1 MSFFSRVS
9 NLWQGFLSLFVE
21 GIENKNPEI
30 VYESA
35 INQRVLQYQKLMKA
49 VSGIVYLRNK
59 LEKELEEK
67 MAKLKEVQQQ
77 LPIAVQEGDDEVS
90 LVLIEQKNSLTT
102 DIDRIQ
108 SELTKVSQQAEDAKA
123 SLITFQG
130 EIEKLKAEKD
140 TMLAK
145 RENAIAQKKI
155 QDQLSNLSVDA
166 DVKALNGVR
175 ESIHKLEAE
184 VDIAK
189 EVNSGNLDS
198 KLKNI
203 KAKAA
208 NVSAMNELE
217 EMKKQMNLKQNSQ
230 GLNIEKK
237 L

>member
-1 MSFFSRVS
+1 MSFFARVS
-9 NLWQGFLSLFVE
+9 NLWKGFLSLFVE
-21 GIENKNPEI
+21 GLETKNPEI

-35 INQRVLQYQKLMKA
+35 INQRVQQYQKLMKA

-59 LEKELEEK
+59 LQKELEEK

-77 LPIAVQEGDDEVS
+77 IPIAVQEGDDEVS
-90 LVLIEQKNSLTT
+90 LVLIEQKNSLTV
-102 DIDRIQ
+102 DIDRIT
-108 SELTKVSQQAEDAKA
+108 SELDKVSQQAEDAKA

-145 RENAIAQKKI
+145 RENAMAQKKI
-155 QDQLSNLSVDA
+155 QDQLSNLTVDA

-175 ESIHKLEAE
+175 DSIHKLEAE

-189 EVNSGNLDS
+189 EVNSGSLDS

-203 KAKAA
+203 KAKTSNAT
-208 NVSAMNELE
+208 AMNELE
-217 EMKKQMNLKQNSQ
+217 EMKKQMNFKQSQ
-230 GLNIEKK
+230 SINVEKK

>member
-9 NLWQGFLSLFVE
+9 NLWSGFLSLFVE
-21 GIENKNPEI
+21 GLETKNPEI

-35 INQRVLQYQKLMKA
+35 INQRVQQYQKLMKA

-59 LEKELEEK
+59 LQKEQEEK

-77 LPIAVQEGDDEVS
+77 LPIAIQEGDDEVS
-90 LVLIEQKNSLTT
+90 LLLIEQKNSLTA

-108 SELTKVSQQAEDAKA
+108 SELAKVSQQAEDAKL

-140 TMLAK
+140 TMIAK

-155 QDQLSNLSVDA
+155 QDQLSNLTVDA
-166 DVKALNGVR
+166 DVKALNAVR
-175 ESIHKLEAE
+175 DSIHKLEAE
-184 VDIAK
+184 ADISKEINSNSLDGRLKEIKVKAVNATAK
-189 EVNSGNLDS
+189 SELD
-198 KLKNI
+198 
-203 KAKAA
+203 
-208 NVSAMNELE
+208 
-217 EMKKQMNLKQNSQ
+217 EMKKQMNLKQTQ
-230 GLNIEKK
+230 GINVEKK

>member
-1 MSFFSRVS
+1 MSFFSRIS
-9 NLWQGFLSLFVE
+9 NLWKGFLSLFVE

-35 INQRVLQYQKLMKA
+35 INQRVQQYQKLMKA

-108 SELTKVSQQAEDAKA
+108 VELSKVSQQAEDAKA
-123 SLITFQG
+123 SLITFQA

-145 RENAIAQKKI
+145 RENAMAQKKI
-155 QDQLSNLSVDA
+155 QEQLSNLSVDA

-189 EVNSGNLDS
+189 EVNSGSLDS

-203 KAKAA
+203 KAKTA
-208 NVSAMNELE
+208 NATAMSELE
-217 EMKKQMNLKQNSQ
+217 EMKKQMNLKQQSQ
-230 GLNIEKK
+230 GMNIEKK

>member
-21 GIENKNPEI
+21 GLETKNPEI

-35 INQRVLQYQKLMKA
+35 INQRVQQYQKLMKA

-59 LEKELEEK
+59 LQKELEEK
-67 MAKLKEVQQQ
+67 MARLKEVQQQ

-90 LVLIEQKNSLTT
+90 LVLIEQKNSLTA

-108 SELTKVSQQAEDAKA
+108 GELEKVSQQAEDAKA

-140 TMLAK
+140 SMLAK
-145 RENAIAQKKI
+145 RENALAQKKI
-155 QDQLSNLSVDA
+155 QDQLSNLTVDA

-175 ESIHKLEAE
+175 DSIHKLEAE

-189 EVNSGNLDS
+189 EVNSGSLDS

-203 KAKAA
+203 KAKTA
-208 NVSAMNELE
+208 SATAQNELE
-217 EMKKQMNLKQNSQ
+217 EMKKQMNMKQSQ
-230 GLNIEKK
+230 GINVEKK

>member
-1 MSFFSRVS
+1 MSFFARVS
-9 NLWQGFLSLFVE
+9 NLWKGFLSLFVE
-21 GIENKNPEI
+21 GLENKNPEI

-35 INQRVLQYQKLMKA
+35 INQRVQQYQKLMKA

-59 LEKELEEK
+59 LQKELEEK

-90 LVLIEQKNSLTT
+90 LVLIEQKNSLTA
-102 DIDRIQ
+102 DIDRIK
-108 SELTKVSQQAEDAKA
+108 SELDKVSQQAEDAKT

-140 TMLAK
+140 SMLAK
-145 RENAIAQKKI
+145 RENAMAQKKI
-155 QDQLSNLSVDA
+155 QEQLSNLTVDA

-175 ESIHKLEAE
+175 DSIHKLEAE

-189 EVNSGNLDS
+189 EINSGSLDN

-203 KAKAA
+203 KAKTA
-208 NVSAMNELE
+208 NATAQNELE
-217 EMKKQMNLKQNSQ
+217 EMKKQMNLKQSQ
-230 GLNIEKK
+230 SINVEKK

>member
-21 GIENKNPEI
+21 GLETKNPEI

-35 INQRVLQYQKLMKA
+35 INQRVQQYQKLMKA

-59 LEKELEEK
+59 LQKELEEK

-90 LVLIEQKNSLTT
+90 ILLIEQKNNLTA

-108 SELTKVSQQAEDAKA
+108 AELEKVSQQAEDAKT

-140 TMLAK
+140 SMIAK
-145 RENAIAQKKI
+145 RENALAQKKI

-175 ESIHKLEAE
+175 DSIHKLEAE
-184 VDIAK
+184 VDISK
-189 EVNSGNLDS
+189 EINSTSLDT

-203 KAKAA
+203 KVKTATSTAK
-208 NVSAMNELE
+208 NELE
-217 EMKKQMNLKQNSQ
+217 EMKKQMNVKQTQ
-230 GLNIEKK
+230 GINVEKK

>member
-9 NLWQGFLSLFVE
+9 NLWSGFLSLFVE
-21 GIENKNPEI
+21 GLETKNPEI

-35 INQRVLQYQKLMKA
+35 INQRVQQYQKLMKA

-59 LEKELEEK
+59 LQKEQEEK

-77 LPIAVQEGDDEVS
+77 LPIAIQEGDDEVS
-90 LVLIEQKNSLTT
+90 LLLIEQKNSLTA

-108 SELTKVSQQAEDAKA
+108 SELAKVSQQAEDAKL

-140 TMLAK
+140 TMIAK

-155 QDQLSNLSVDA
+155 QDQLSNLTVDA
-166 DVKALNGVR
+166 DVKALNAVR
-175 ESIHKLEAE
+175 DSIHKLEAE
-184 VDIAK
+184 ADISKEINSNSLDGRLKDIKVKAVNATAK
-189 EVNSGNLDS
+189 SELD
-198 KLKNI
+198 
-203 KAKAA
+203 
-208 NVSAMNELE
+208 
-217 EMKKQMNLKQNSQ
+217 EMKKQMNLKQTQ
-230 GLNIEKK
+230 GINVEKK

>member
-21 GIENKNPEI
+21 GLETKNPEI

-35 INQRVLQYQKLMKA
+35 INQRVQQYQKLMKA

-59 LEKELEEK
+59 LQKELEEK

-77 LPIAVQEGDDEVS
+77 LPIAMQEGDDEVS
-90 LVLIEQKNSLTT
+90 ILLIEQKNNLTA

-108 SELTKVSQQAEDAKA
+108 AELEKVSQQAEDAKT

-140 TMLAK
+140 SMIAK
-145 RENAIAQKKI
+145 RENALAQKKI

-175 ESIHKLEAE
+175 DSIHKLEAE
-184 VDIAK
+184 VDISK
-189 EVNSGNLDS
+189 EINSTSLDT

-203 KAKAA
+203 KVKTATSTAK
-208 NVSAMNELE
+208 NELE
-217 EMKKQMNLKQNSQ
+217 EMKKQMNVKQTQ
-230 GLNIEKK
+230 GINVEKK

>member
-21 GIENKNPEI
+21 GLETKNPEI

-35 INQRVLQYQKLMKA
+35 INQRVQQYQKLMKA

-59 LEKELEEK
+59 LQKELEEK

-90 LVLIEQKNSLTT
+90 ILLIEQKNNLTA

-108 SELTKVSQQAEDAKA
+108 VELEKVSQQAEDAKT

-140 TMLAK
+140 SMIAK
-145 RENAIAQKKI
+145 RENALAQKKI

-175 ESIHKLEAE
+175 DSIHKLEAE
-184 VDIAK
+184 VDISK
-189 EVNSGNLDS
+189 EINSTSLDT

-203 KAKAA
+203 KVKTATSTAK
-208 NVSAMNELE
+208 SELE
-217 EMKKQMNLKQNSQ
+217 EMKKQMNVKQTQ
-230 GLNIEKK
+230 GINVEKK

>member
-1 MSFFSRVS
+1 VS

-21 GIENKNPEI
+21 GLETKNPEI

-35 INQRVLQYQKLMKA
+35 INQRVQQYQKLMKA

-59 LEKELEEK
+59 LQKELEEK

-90 LVLIEQKNSLTT
+90 ILLIEQKNNLTA

-108 SELTKVSQQAEDAKA
+108 VELEKVSQQAEDAKT

-140 TMLAK
+140 SMIAK
-145 RENAIAQKKI
+145 RENALAQKKI

-175 ESIHKLEAE
+175 DSIHKLEAE
-184 VDIAK
+184 VDISK
-189 EVNSGNLDS
+189 EINSTSLDT

-203 KAKAA
+203 KVKTATSTAK
-208 NVSAMNELE
+208 SELE
-217 EMKKQMNLKQNSQ
+217 EMKKQMNVKQTQ
-230 GLNIEKK
+230 GINVEKK